1 MDDFN
6 VVDANA
12 VDHAMLEARAKAEER
27 REKMPTS
34 AAAIEEQARILEVV
48 RDKIVERLPEE
59 QRHPY
64 LRRRGNNA

>member
-34 AAAIEEQARILEVV
+34 AAVIEEQARILEVV
-48 RDKIVERLPEE
+48 RDKN
-59 QRHPY
+59 
-64 LRRRGNNA
+64 RGTAPGRTASPLSEKARE